1 MVQPKTQTRQLT
13 ICIVWIII
21 SIINP
26 VVCTAESEVNNQ
38 TGYSVQSD
46 QQGKYW
52 FVAPSGEKFLSI
64 GINSIYVKPGDNKIK
79 PGSDYYHA
87 VQNQFGGDFAKWKN
101 DVIRLMTE
109 NHYNTIGAW
118 SEPRLLDSDEMHAAV
133 CLYVAG
139 HAWER
144 TMDGFLPD
152 FEERV
157 KKNIEKDVQ
166 RLKDRDKVFGVFLD
180 NEMYWYGESRWTI
193 VPNYT
198 LLERAL
204 YSEINP
210 YSESEIT
217 YGKYAV
223 DFLKNKYQT
232 PEALSEAWGKKLE
245 SWDDL
250 DFAYANSCM
259 NDAAE
264 ADRDE
269 FIALAADKFY
279 STAAKVV
286 RQMLPGKLIL
296 GTRYAQRAPRGVIEA
311 CGRYC
316 DVISFNDYRNRPKV
330 DAHLLA
336 EYYIWGGKKPIMIT
350 EYSWRAEENTS
361 GNPNS
366 TGAGTVLK
374 TQADRGAHYSAY
386 LADLMAYPMIVGAH
400 WFEFADQSPQGRGN
414 DGEDSNYGVVDI
426 KHRPYTEL
434 LEAMA
439 NANKAAAA
447 IHAQSEIQAFTGL
460 LTPSEVTFQPGQ
472 RPERPPFVDLLKE
485 KPILEP
491 SIFNAE
497 DAGGYIDTKAL
508 PATLHYDTGQSW
520 GCGII
525 FFGPQ
530 KFATGKGAD
539 HTTDL
544 DGYSQLVID
553 AKMPAGLK
561 FHLLVDESGV
571 APPYLEAF
579 DMSAGDD
586 AEAFIIKDNEG
597 KEGRSVYTFELK
609 DLKPR
614 TNWGN
619 QRGKRRVDTNAMR
632 GVGIHLVGEQGKG
645 EIAFYS
651 VKLAR

>member
-1 MVQPKTQTRQLT
+1 
-13 ICIVWIII
+13 
-21 SIINP
+21 
-26 VVCTAESEVNNQ
+26 
-38 TGYSVQSD
+38 
-46 QQGKYW
+46 
-52 FVAPSGEKFLSI
+52 
-64 GINSIYVKPGDNKIK
+64 
-79 PGSDYYHA
+79 
-87 VQNQFGGDFAKWKN
+87 
-101 DVIRLMTE
+101 
-109 NHYNTIGAW
+109 
-118 SEPRLLDSDEMHAAV
+118 
-133 CLYVAG
+133 
-139 HAWER
+139 
-144 TMDGFLPD
+144 

-157 KKNIEKDVQ
+157 KKNIQKDVQ
-166 RLKDRDKVFGVFLD
+166 RFKDRDKVFGVFLD

-232 PEALSEAWGKKLE
+232 PEALSQAWGKKLE

-250 DFAYANSCM
+250 DFAYATSCM

-296 GTRYAQRAPRGVIEA
+296 GTRYAQRAPKGVIEA

-316 DVISFNDYRNRPKV
+316 DVISFNDYRNRPKA

-374 TQADRGAHYSAY
+374 NQADRGAHYSAY
-386 LADLMAYPMIVGAH
+386 LEDLMSYPMVVGAH

-426 KHRPYTEL
+426 NHRPYTEL

-439 NANKAAAA
+439 KANKAAAA
-447 IHAQSEIQAFTGL
+447 IHAQSKTQAFTGL

-485 KPILEP
+485 EPILEP
-491 SIFNAE
+491 AIFNAE

-520 GCGII
+520 GCGIV

-579 DMSAGDD
+579 NMSAGDD
-586 AEAFIIKDNEG
+586 AEAFMIEDNEG

-614 TNWGN
+614 DNWGN
-619 QRGKRRVDTNAMR
+619 QRGKRRVDMNALR
-632 GVGIHLVGEQGKG
+632 GFGLHLLGGQGEG
-645 EIAFYS
+645 EIEIYEI
-651 VKLAR
+651 KLTR

>member
-1 MVQPKTQTRQLT
+1 MKSGVCLVLAIFWITQSAFCAAPKE
-13 ICIVWIII
+13 
-21 SIINP
+21 P
-26 VVCTAESEVNNQ
+26 VAEKP
-38 TGYSVQSD
+38 GAGFSVKAD
-46 QQGKYW
+46 AEGKYW
-52 FVAPSGEKFLSI
+52 FIAPSGQRFLSF
-64 GINSIYVKPGDNKIK
+64 GINQISIK
-79 PGSDYYHA
+79 PGHDDIRPGADYYHA
-87 VQNQFGGDFAKWKN
+87 VENQFGGDFDKWKA
-101 DVIRLMTE
+101 DVIGLMQQGGF
-109 NHYNTIGAW
+109 NTIGAW
-118 SEPRLLDSDEMHAAV
+118 SEPNLLDNDKMYSTV

-139 HAWER
+139 FAWER
-144 TMDGFLPD
+144 GLDGFFPD
-152 FEERV
+152 FEEKIR
-157 KKNIEKDVQ
+157 KNIKKDVEGI
-166 RLKDRDKVFGVFLD
+166 KDLENVFGVFLD
-180 NEMYWYGESRWTI
+180 NEIRWYGESPWTI
-193 VPNYT
+193 VANYT

-204 YSEINP
+204 YSKINP
-210 YSESEIT
+210 HDKNEIP
-217 YGKYAV
+217 YAEIAV
-223 DFLKNKYQT
+223 DFLKNKYKTTQ
-232 PEALSEAWGKKLE
+232 AFSQAWGQTLH
-245 SWDDL
+245 SWDEL
-250 DFAYANSCM
+250 DFAFAQKCM
-259 NDAAE
+259 NDTTQ
-264 ADRDE
+264 ADREE
-269 FIALAADKFY
+269 FVALAADKYY
-279 STAAKVV
+279 SKATEVV
-286 RQMLPGKLIL
+286 REMLPGKLIL

-311 CGRYC
+311 CGKYC
-316 DVISFNDYRNRPKV
+316 DVISFNDYRTRPKA
-330 DAHLLA
+330 DPHLLA

-374 TQADRGAHYSAY
+374 TQADRGAHYRAY
-386 LADLMAYPMIVGAH
+386 LEDLMSYPMIVGAH

-414 DGEDSNYGVVDI
+414 DSEDSNYGVVDI

-434 LEAMA
+434 LEVMA
-439 NANKAAAA
+439 QANKTAAT
-447 IHAQSEIQAFTGL
+447 IHAESKTQAFSGL

-472 RPERPPFVDLLKE
+472 RPERRPFVDLLKE

-520 GCGII
+520 GCGIV

-645 EIAFYS
+645 EIVFYS